1 MIKKMIICALC
12 CGFLVP
18 VLQGM
23 NTSKH
28 SPKIIRNADQLG
40 DIILARN
47 EYRKNPKVVWED
59 MTRGNR
65 INHEPSVQHNAHAQD
80 TQKTHTYDQKR
91 DKNETVED

>member
-1 MIKKMIICALC
+1 MVKKMIVCALC
-12 CGFLVP
+12 CVFLVS

-23 NTSKH
+23 NKSKH

-40 DIILARN
+40 DIVLARN

-65 INHEPSVQHNAHAQD
+65 IDHEPNVQQNAAKQA
-80 TQKTHTYDQKR
+80 TQKTHTYDQKIN
-91 DKNETVED
+91 KGETL